1 MLAICLIA
9 LLSISLIEER
19 VLGSSTPP
27 LSDQL
32 YTGEVVNEFPHDPK
46 PLLSVRYVKEKRS
59 KKKKHTN
66 TLILEGLV
74 PSAPPTI
81 AMLLILTSEVEEH
94 YLWVRGVEQSATKR
108 IEGAVGFHCLNPFS
122 FLRRE
127 DRRSESAVGLEIE
140 CYRRWILRFSF
151 ALSGRKFQSVGMA

>member
-1 MLAICLIA
+1 MPEGGLHEAVRMKISLSVLAMLAICLIA
-9 LLSISLIEER
+9 LLSISSIEER

-81 AMLLILTSEVEEH
+81 AMLLILTSEV
-94 YLWVRGVEQSATKR
+94 
-108 IEGAVGFHCLNPFS
+108 N
-122 FLRRE
+122 
-127 DRRSESAVGLEIE
+127 
-140 CYRRWILRFSF
+140 
-151 ALSGRKFQSVGMA
+151 LS